1 MIRNIILPIFA
12 LVLLASCSG
21 KEKGNNSQ
29 NASTEAI
36 PVKVQKLEKTNI
48 ANTVEQTANL
58 IADEQVYYA
67 PASTGRI
74 KQIHVEV
81 GDRIKKGEVLVEMDQ
96 TNLVQAEVQLENLKA
111 EYNRAVALNETNS
124 ISKQAYDAAV
134 TQYEVAKSNYE
145 FLKENTQMLAPF
157 DGIVTGKYFENGEV
171 YTGIA
176 TGGASKPAIITI
188 EKINPMK
195 AQVNLAEQYY
205 LTIKKGTPVELKSN
219 LFPERTFQGTVNIV
233 YPSIDPSSRTF
244 TVEVKIPNQDEALKS
259 GMYGTINF
267 FIGETET
274 IVAPALAVLK
284 LQGSNDRYV
293 FINDNGIAKRVAVK
307 LGRRFDDKVELLSN
321 EIHEGDELVIVGQG
335 RLINGSKLDI
345 QNH

>member
-1 MIRNIILPIFA
+1 
-12 LVLLASCSG
+12 
-21 KEKGNNSQ
+21 
-29 NASTEAI
+29 
-36 PVKVQKLEKTNI
+36 
-48 ANTVEQTANL
+48 
-58 IADEQVYYA
+58 
-67 PASTGRI
+67 
-74 KQIHVEV
+74 
-81 GDRIKKGEVLVEMDQ
+81 
-96 TNLVQAEVQLENLKA
+96 
-111 EYNRAVALNETNS
+111 
-124 ISKQAYDAAV
+124 
-134 TQYEVAKSNYE
+134 
-145 FLKENTQMLAPF
+145 
-157 DGIVTGKYFENGEV
+157 
-171 YTGIA
+171 
-176 TGGASKPAIITI
+176 
-188 EKINPMK
+188 MK

-307 LGRRFDDKVELLSN
+307 LGRRFDDKVELLSD
-321 EIHEGDELVIVGQG
+321 EIHEGDELIIVGQG